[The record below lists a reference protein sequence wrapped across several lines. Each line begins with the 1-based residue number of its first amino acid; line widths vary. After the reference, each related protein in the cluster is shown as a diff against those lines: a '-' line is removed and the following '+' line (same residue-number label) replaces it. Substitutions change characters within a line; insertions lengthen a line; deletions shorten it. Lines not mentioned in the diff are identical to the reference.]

1 MSGRS
6 TGMAVEPEGSAGGR
20 AWSTITR
27 VEALGP
33 VVSSHGVDN
42 RQRWIAGGAAAVIG
56 AVSAALMVVLVL
68 HPSFSRG
75 AGKFAAVVLIG
86 IVVGLGVAAAQL
98 TKALRGGPAERFD
111 VHEGGIAHVSRRG
124 RRSWRWD
131 QVRWLRAKPG
141 PAGFEWMRRFG
152 WDFTCRAEL
161 TDGASVQFNG
171 LTADAPRIAE
181 VLRAHCPRAIAR
193 DDEIHRWHV
202 WRWVLPFLALF
213 FGSWVVV
220 GYLWLN
226 EDHSVTV
233 DHGGWSERFDPFDDS
248 TYLLA
253 ATGLGFCFIG
263 FVASVTYLFT
273 GFRAQL
279 ERRCAPVPPDP
290 GEAVFAG
297 PVPAGYATVL
307 VGDVLRVPGMECFA
321 DELDREALDA
331 LTASVEGL
339 GDEEVVGTI
348 RRSADDLRWEPHPA
362 FARIGVRRLVIARED
377 IDLIVHPGP
386 DQDPPVFA
394 ILLDD
399 CESERD
405 FRIADLALPAED

>member
-1 MSGRS
+1 MGS
-6 TGMAVEPEGSAGGR
+6 AVELKGSDWGS

-33 VVSSHGVDN
+33 LVSSHGVDN
-42 RQRWIAGGAAAVIG
+42 RPRWIVGCAAAVIG
-56 AVSAALMVVLVL
+56 AVAAALMVVLVL
-68 HPSFSRG
+68 HPV
-75 AGKFAAVVLIG
+75 AGREAGRLAGLLLGG
-86 IVVGLGVAAAQL
+86 IVVGFGVVATQL
-98 TKALRGGPAERFD
+98 TKATRGGPAERFD
-111 VHEGGIAHVSRRG
+111 IHERGVAHVSRRG
-124 RRSWRWD
+124 HRSWRWD

-141 PAGFEWMRRFG
+141 PAAFGWMGRFG
-152 WDFTCRAEL
+152 WDFTCRADL
-161 TDGASVQFNG
+161 TGGASIQFNG
-171 LTADAPRIAE
+171 LTADAPSIAE
-181 VLRAHCPRAIAR
+181 VLRAHCPRAIAS

-226 EDHSVTV
+226 EDHAVTV
-233 DHGGWSERFDPFDDS
+233 DHGGWSEQFDPFDDS

-253 ATGLGFCFIG
+253 ATGMMCCFIG

-279 ERRCAPVPPDP
+279 DRRSGPVPAESD
-290 GEAVFAG
+290 ESVLAG
-297 PVPAGYATVL
+297 PVPAGYATIL
-307 VGDVLRVPGMECFA
+307 VGDVLRVPGMEAFA

-331 LTASVEGL
+331 LTASIEGL

-348 RRSADDLRWEPHPA
+348 RRSEDGLRWEPHPA

-399 CESERD
+399 CESELD
-405 FRIADLALPAED
+405 FRIEDLALPAGD